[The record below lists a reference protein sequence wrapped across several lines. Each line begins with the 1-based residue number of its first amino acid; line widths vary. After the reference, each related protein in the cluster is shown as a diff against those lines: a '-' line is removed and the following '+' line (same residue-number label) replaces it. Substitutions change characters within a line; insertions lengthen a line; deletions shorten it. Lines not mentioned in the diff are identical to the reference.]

1 MPGSALP
8 HAPSP
13 AAGATCF
20 SGYLQPAY
28 QKRQVEAA
36 LTRPWGARGSF
47 RSRVKLRMD
56 TSSAPADAAAPP
68 ESLAAARPRRVA
80 SGGPEAAAPA
90 AAPVPAPTASGR
102 AQSGPK
108 APVKRAAAKASDAA
122 APMSTALALV
132 EEQDAAAAPEGAA
145 PEAARKKRGKD
156 KRSATK
162 GPPEV
167 ATPDGAAPAPPKAD
181 ARKKA
186 ASGGKGRPAD
196 APPAAT
202 PTKPLPVGAVGKAA
216 RQEMTELLVA
226 AGLEWMR
233 PALKEGGLLGVIELL
248 AYADGGLAL
257 PGTLGLAVYREART

>member
-1 MPGSALP
+1 M
-8 HAPSP
+8 
-13 AAGATCF
+13 
-20 SGYLQPAY
+20 
-28 QKRQVEAA
+28 V
-36 LTRPWGARGSF
+36 
-47 RSRVKLRMD
+47 
-56 TSSAPADAAAPP
+56 
-68 ESLAAARPRRVA
+68 
-80 SGGPEAAAPA
+80 
-90 AAPVPAPTASGR
+90 
-102 AQSGPK
+102 
-108 APVKRAAAKASDAA
+108 
-122 APMSTALALV
+122 LV
-132 EEQDAAAAPEGAA
+132 EERDAAAAPEGAA
-145 PEAARKKRGKD
+145 PDAARKKRSKD
-156 KRSATK
+156 KRSAAK

-186 ASGGKGRPAD
+186 ASGGKGKPAD

-257 PGTLGLAVYREART
+257 PGTSGLVYREARTRLSNRLFIARARCRSITPRSFQSISTP